1 MKLVFG
7 YDGSTSAKSAL
18 SLVQKHAQEIKAKV
32 YIVTSLL
39 GENVPPEASADNIG
53 KNADAV
59 KEAESRLEFAQK
71 TLAKEG
77 IICETHL
84 LIRGLEPG
92 EDIVKFAK
100 EVDADFVVVGIGK
113 TSRVGKM
120 FTGSTAQYVI
130 LEAPCAVITTK

>member
-7 YDGSTSAKSAL
+7 YDGSASSKNAL
-18 SLVQKHAQEIKAKV
+18 SLVQKHAEDIKAKV
-32 YIVTSLL
+32 YIVTSLI
-39 GENVPPEASADNIG
+39 GESAIAERPSDEVRREADL
-53 KNADAV
+53 V
-59 KEAESRLEFAQK
+59 KEAETRLEYAQK

-77 IICETHL
+77 IICESHL

-100 EVDADFVVVGIGK
+100 EVAADFIVVGIGK

-120 FTGSTAQYVI
+120 FFGSTAQYVI

>member
-7 YDGSTSAKSAL
+7 YDGSDSSKSAL
-18 SLVQKHAQEIKAKV
+18 ALVEKHAKEINAKV
-32 YIVTSLL
+32 YIVTSLI
-39 GENVPPEASADNIG
+39 GENIPPKAATDNVGKDADT
-53 KNADAV
+53 V
-59 KEAESRLEFAQK
+59 KEAEYRLEFAQK
-71 TLAKEG
+71 ALAGKG

-100 EVDADFVVVGIGK
+100 EVDADFVVVGVGK